1 MSILKGLK
9 LQRKF
14 RSIIDNISFFED
26 LIIKNHKN
34 NYINLDNKC
43 IFITGMPR
51 SGTTILTQTL
61 SKHEDFGSYVYSDL
75 PFTKIPFLWSKFKK
89 IYYHKNESL
98 ERIHGDGLKIDLD
111 SPDAFEE
118 LIWSENIINY
128 KDNLYK
134 FLDSDYKNSI
144 IEKGRDN
151 K

>member
-61 SKHEDFGSYVYSDL
+61 SKH
-75 PFTKIPFLWSKFKK
+75 
-89 IYYHKNESL
+89 
-98 ERIHGDGLKIDLD
+98 
-111 SPDAFEE
+111 
-118 LIWSENIINY
+118 
-128 KDNLYK
+128 
-134 FLDSDYKNSI
+134 
-144 IEKGRDN
+144 
-151 K
+151 